1 MPRTQ
6 RKRLGSRQYANY
18 SPETLNECLQNV
30 ISRKMTQREAAE
42 KGPVVDCMEKD
53 ISSGGGHKEKML

>member
-18 SPETLNECLQNV
+18 SAETLNECLQNV
-30 ISRKMTQREAAE
+30 ISRKMTQREAAAHFGIPRSTI
-42 KGPVVDCMEKD
+42 KKVFCYYF
-53 ISSGGGHKEKML
+53 INLL